1 MLVIRHLNKAA
12 GGDPLYRGGGSIEL
26 IGAVR
31 SGLIL
36 APDLDDDRRTVLAST
51 KAILA
56 RQADS
61 LTFSIALSSEG
72 APSIAWDGAGTPHT
86 AEALLAVSTDSR
98 ENRSAVAEAAEF
110 LRAQLVAGP
119 VAFCVLKREA
129 AAAGIALPTLRR
141 AKARL
146 RVESAKCGQP
156 GDGEHGWSWR
166 LPADHLRPRRRSR
179 FGS

>member
-1 MLVIRHLNKAA
+1 MLVIRHLHKAA
-12 GGDPLYRGGGSIEL
+12 GGDSLYRGGGSIAI

-36 APDLDDDRRTVLAST
+36 APDPDDDRRTVLAST
-51 KAILA
+51 KANLA
-56 RQADS
+56 RKADS
-61 LTFSIALSSEG
+61 LTFSIAVAGNG
-72 APSIAWDGAGTPHT
+72 APSIAWDEAGSPHT

-98 ENRSAVAEAAEF
+98 EDRSAVAGAADF
-110 LRAQLVAGP
+110 LRAQLGAGP
-119 VAFCVLKREA
+119 VAFGVLKREA

-156 GDGEHGWSWR
+156 GGGDQGWSWR
-166 LPADHLRPRRRSR
+166 LQADHLRPRR
-179 FGS
+179 